1 MKVNELCVGSYV
13 MYNNNN
19 NIFQVTDISR
29 AWPRVEMRYN
39 NKPTITI
46 FNGGILTVG
55 LDEITPIEITEE
67 FLKCNGFELDKKTYE
82 NFEYKY
88 YELKLEKFMITI
100 NDGSNTIGR
109 DWLIHIDSA
118 DCCTIASADIQYV
131 HQLQNILNI
140 CDIELQLIV

>member
-19 NIFQVTDISR
+19 IFQVTDISR
-29 AWPRVEMRYN
+29 AWPRLEMRYN
-39 NKPTITI
+39 NKPTVTI

-55 LDEITPIEITEE
+55 LDEITPLEITEE
-67 FLKCNGFELDKKTYE
+67 FLGWNGFEFDYE
-82 NFEYKY
+82 LHGVDDSLKF
-88 YELKLEKFMITI
+88 YELKLDMFTI
-100 NDGSNTIGR
+100 SIHEGSNTLGR
-109 DWLIHIDSA
+109 NWWIHIDNK
-118 DCCTIASADIQYV
+118 DCCTMASADIQYV